1 MLSNRNEK
9 SDLVRGAMHFAW
21 DRHKGQVRKYTGE
34 PYFFH
39 CSRVAQLVDLSGGS
53 QESIAAAFLHDTIED
68 TNTTYEELVGTF
80 GVVVADM
87 VLDLSDVSKP
97 SDGNRAER
105 KKLDRIAYIF
115 ASPKV
120 KTIKLADMI
129 DNSLCILKH
138 DKKFAEIYLPEK
150 ALLLNYLVGGSE
162 ELFKRA
168 QDILR
173 EGLKEL
179 NIDSVHISK

>member
-1 MLSNRNEK
+1 MPHNTKLK
-9 SDLVRGAMHFAW
+9 SDLEVEAQNFSW
-21 DRHKGQVRKYTGE
+21 ERHAGQVRKYTGE

-39 CSRVAQLVDLSGGS
+39 CCRVAQLVREQGGS
-53 QESIAAAFLHDTIED
+53 PEAIAASYLHDTIED
-68 TNTTYEELVGTF
+68 TDTTYEELISIF

-97 SDGNRAER
+97 SDGNRATR
-105 KKLDRIAYIF
+105 KKLDRAAYIL
-115 ASPKV
+115 ASPVV

-173 EGLKEL
+173 RGLKEL